1 MELELENSG
10 NFGIQHATLKSTA
23 SFSTGLSI

>member
-10 NFGIQHATLKSTA
+10 NFGIQHATLESTA
-23 SFSTGLSI
+23 TFPTRLSI